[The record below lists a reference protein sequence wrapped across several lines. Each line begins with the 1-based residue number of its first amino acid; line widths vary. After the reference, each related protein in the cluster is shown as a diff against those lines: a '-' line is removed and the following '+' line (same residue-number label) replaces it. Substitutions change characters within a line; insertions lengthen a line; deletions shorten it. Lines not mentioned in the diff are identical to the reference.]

1 MDWKDFGLRFCL
13 VSSCQTMYPR
23 RVQTT
28 TSTIAV
34 QSSAQGQLNVSGSS
48 EVLYLDVIGVL
59 QKSLWGCIAYSC
71 ITLDHPELAVSQL
84 TSRLSAGNL
93 TYVQQQPDFT
103 GVNTVSDAKQTL
115 LWEVEQ
121 LERAVETVF

>member
-1 MDWKDFGLRFCL
+1 MLKIFGFK
-13 VSSCQTMYPR
+13 
-23 RVQTT
+23 
-28 TSTIAV
+28 
-34 QSSAQGQLNVSGSS
+34 GQLNVSGSL

-59 QKSLWGCIAYSC
+59 QISLWGCIAYSC

-93 TYVQQQPDFT
+93 MHVQQQLDFT
-103 GVNTVSDAKQTL
+103 WVNTISDAKQTL

-121 LERAVETVF
+121 LERVVETVF